1 MGRSALDVVEISS
14 DDEEAEAEAEAETKD
29 GSRPGKLV
37 MLCRASD
44 GCWRSSPMS
53 WRFVVSPRRSRC
65 RCHRSRRRAS
75 PAAFVR
81 AGMATAVAATTTT
94 MTTMTAWFWTAT
106 LIGRLPS
113 QAGSRREVAA
123 RANWR
128 SLQRKDRYIN
138 LIACRDFP
146 HSRHLCSQFSF
157 NTTPHVK
164 HCSMCYCFVCD
175 APAPCRYWGNGL
187 TIDDHCHATDK
198 ETKWKT
204 LRQAFKCKSLTA
216 SHPEKQQNVVYP
228 TMLSPRQQECD
239 EEYTS
244 EDEEYYG
251 PAAEGTLYVGN
262 LRHHI
267 DDEYLAQ
274 LFENVGI
281 VEFSEVSLM
290 NSSSSLFCHQYM
302 IKRLKSPTS

>member
-1 MGRSALDVVEISS
+1 MLEVFTDVVAVRGEP
-14 DDEEAEAEAEAETKD
+14 APQPLPLPPQQKK
-29 GSRPGKLV
+29 GK
-37 MLCRASD
+37 
-44 GCWRSSPMS
+44 
-53 WRFVVSPRRSRC
+53 PRG
-65 RCHRSRRRAS
+65 
-75 PAAFVR
+75 VR
-81 AGMATAVAATTTT
+81 AGGDGDGGGGDDDDDDDDDCVVLDGDPDRPVAVA
-94 MTTMTAWFWTAT
+94 
-106 LIGRLPS
+106 GRFPTGGC
-113 QAGSRREVAA
+113 GSGELEIVAEKG
-123 RANWR
+123 
-128 SLQRKDRYIN
+128 Q
-138 LIACRDFP
+138 IACRDFP

-281 VEFSEVSLM
+281 VEFSEILYDRETGQSRGYGYVTMSTVEEAEMAVNTFHRRVSIFGAVWQAYDCG
-290 NSSSSLFCHQYM
+290 NA
-302 IKRLKSPTS
+302 ISPST